1 MKKSQILADL
11 KEKVTKIEI
20 FNKSF
25 AYSYNEKL
33 KNSWARLFL
42 VNN

>member
-20 FNKSF
+20 FKKSF
-25 AYSYNEKL
+25 AYCYNEKL
-33 KNSWARLFL
+33 KTLGQDCF
-42 VNN
+42 